1 MLEVV
6 LSNRFKKDLKLAAK
20 RGCDL
25 SLLESIVDQLAAQQP
40 LPEKNRD
47 HDLTGDYIGFRECH
61 IRPDWLLIYRVDGEQ
76 LMLFLFR
83 TGTHSDLF
91 DRCKASTPAAISG
104 RRGALVYFS
113 RSYRSNSFSFCASFS
128 AFFSACFTQSSRF
141 FCSYRAFPSLSVK
154 ASSISASCSRS
165 YSLPST

>member
-1 MLEVV
+1 
-6 LSNRFKKDLKLAAK
+6 
-20 RGCDL
+20 
-25 SLLESIVDQLAAQQP
+25 VDQLAAQQP

-91 DRCKASTPAAISG
+91 D
-104 RRGALVYFS
+104 
-113 RSYRSNSFSFCASFS
+113 
-128 AFFSACFTQSSRF
+128 
-141 FCSYRAFPSLSVK
+141 
-154 ASSISASCSRS
+154 
-165 YSLPST
+165 